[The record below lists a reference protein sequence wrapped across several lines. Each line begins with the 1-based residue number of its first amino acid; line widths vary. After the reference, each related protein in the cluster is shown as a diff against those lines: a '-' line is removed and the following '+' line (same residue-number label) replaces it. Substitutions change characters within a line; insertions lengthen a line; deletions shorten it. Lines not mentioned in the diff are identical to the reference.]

1 MVTNI
6 NEIAEAIRPVGR
18 NILASTRA
26 TREMIRIG
34 IVANSNCLRPDESTC
49 RIAIKM
55 HGSMSKHVTPLAKIE
70 ADSPSI
76 PIFASKAPVPNSIR
90 I

>member
-34 IVANSNCLRPDESTC
+34 IVANSNCLRTHKPRKFE
-49 RIAIKM
+49 I
-55 HGSMSKHVTPLAKIE
+55 
-70 ADSPSI
+70 
-76 PIFASKAPVPNSIR
+76 
-90 I
+90 